1 MNENLIKT
9 DQDFEGKTKLKNFY
23 EKNKVKIILTLLTLI
38 ILIVSFTTYLEI
50 KKNKRISLSER
61 YIEAKVYLEDKDTN
75 KAENILKNIIFE
87 NDSTYSSLSLFLIL
101 NENLIEDKN
110 EIIKLFNHILE
121 NCKFDKEIENLI
133 IYKKALFETSFVD
146 ESKLLVS
153 LNPLLNSDSLWKPHA
168 LMLLGD
174 YYFSKKQNIKAKEFY
189 LEVMKLKNLNQEL
202 YNKTRNQLVSVGNNN

>member
-38 ILIVSFTTYLEI
+38 ILIISFTTYLEV

>member
-1 MNENLIKT
+1 M
-9 DQDFEGKTKLKNFY
+9 
-23 EKNKVKIILTLLTLI
+23 
-38 ILIVSFTTYLEI
+38 
-50 KKNKRISLSER
+50 
-61 YIEAKVYLEDKDTN
+61 
-75 KAENILKNIIFE
+75 
-87 NDSTYSSLSLFLIL
+87 
-101 NENLIEDKN
+101 
-110 EIIKLFNHILE
+110 E

>member
-38 ILIVSFTTYLEI
+38 ILIVSFTTYLEV

-110 EIIKLFNHILE
+110 EVIKLFNHILE

>member
-38 ILIVSFTTYLEI
+38 ILIVSFTTYLEV

>member
-1 MNENLIKT
+1 MK
-9 DQDFEGKTKLKNFY
+9 
-23 EKNKVKIILTLLTLI
+23 KV
-38 ILIVSFTTYLEI
+38 
-50 KKNKRISLSER
+50 
-61 YIEAKVYLEDKDTN
+61 
-75 KAENILKNIIFE
+75 LKNIIFE